1 MKYKLDT
8 DYINKLK
15 QKTAEQGIVFNT
27 PKKTITTNENLPVS
41 IFDKA
46 LEKLKGTT
54 AKRELLKL
62 FQEFGYAYL
71 DRPEKNLKFYLNFT
85 TQIQGFT
92 DFTKKMVVWFK
103 ILNSCLHELGFVF
116 YQEKLSYTLIIPM
129 DNPQNIKVY
138 KEISGSIPFLVNK
151 KIPTQENLEKWI
163 EMSKN
168 FKSPQKLD
176 KTR

>member
-1 MKYKLDT
+1 
-8 DYINKLK
+8 
-15 QKTAEQGIVFNT
+15 
-27 PKKTITTNENLPVS
+27 
-41 IFDKA
+41 
-46 LEKLKGTT
+46 
-54 AKRELLKL
+54 
-62 FQEFGYAYL
+62 
-71 DRPEKNLKFYLNFT
+71 
-85 TQIQGFT
+85 
-92 DFTKKMVVWFK
+92 MVVWFK

-138 KEISGSIPFLVNK
+138 KEISGSIPFLANK